1 MRVHELDEAVRS
13 LLLWL
18 TKEAGIDKGELV
30 ECSTLTG
37 TDLRLV
43 RDDYALVRGPEV
55 LVSCVVRGAVGQAF
69 TAAPRGFSGV
79 IGEVLEADLSD
90 PFMRGVFY
98 ATASAIARLA
108 GVVEGTQHCESLE
121 AESCAEELAEW
132 VRAEYGQGARVL
144 HIGYQPGHVEA
155 LATLLRDNL
164 IVTDLKED
172 NVWGVKHGRLVYD
185 GIYGRH
191 YIALADLVLLTASA
205 LVNGTAWE
213 IITDAALLGKDV
225 AVYGVSGVGALSVL
239 QKHVRLV
246 KTRFCPYGK

>member
-1 MRVHELDEAVRS
+1 MAHELDEAVRN
-13 LLLWL
+13 LLFWL
-18 TKEAGIDKGELV
+18 ITKAGINKSELI

-37 TDLRLV
+37 TDLRLM

-55 LVSCVVRGAVGQAF
+55 LVSCVIRGAVGQAF
-69 TAAPRGFSGV
+69 TAAPKGFSGPLT
-79 IGEVLEADLSD
+79 EVLEADLSD

-98 ATASAIARLA
+98 AAASAIARLA
-108 GVVEGTQHCESLE
+108 GIVEGTQHCESLE
-121 AESCAEELAEW
+121 AEACAAELAEW

-155 LATLLRDNL
+155 LANLLRDNL
-164 IVTDLKED
+164 IVTDLKEG
-172 NVWGVKHGRLVYD
+172 NVWEVKHGRLIYD
-185 GIYGRH
+185 GMYGGH
-191 YIALADLVLLTASA
+191 YIALADLVLMTASA

-213 IITDAALLGKDV
+213 IIVDASLLGRDV
-225 AVYGVSGVGALSVL
+225 VVYGVSGIGALAVL